1 MVIRS
6 DLPVVSF
13 EVNLHG
19 SFKDIVEVENESVHD
34 EISKVF
40 VLLNK
45 NLVEVISGQFK
56 SQYSDRSSAKLF
68 VTKID
73 EAL

>member
-6 DLPVVSF
+6 DLVSF

-19 SFKDIVEVENESVHD
+19 SFKDIIEVENESVHD

-40 VLLNK
+40 ILLNK
-45 NLVEVISGQFK
+45 KLVAVISGQLWSK
-56 SQYSDRSSAKLF
+56 YSDKKLSAKCQLS
-68 VTKID
+68 
-73 EAL
+73 EL